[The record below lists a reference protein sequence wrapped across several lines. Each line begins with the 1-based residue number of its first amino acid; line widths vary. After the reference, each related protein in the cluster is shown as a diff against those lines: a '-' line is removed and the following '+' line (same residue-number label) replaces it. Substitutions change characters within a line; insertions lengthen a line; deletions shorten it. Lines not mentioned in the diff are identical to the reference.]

1 MNGCL
6 RTRYTES
13 VYLCQLDTPARQR
26 ECEFY
31 EPAKDD
37 WEYCRF
43 NRGDDG
49 LVTDRCRCIEAH
61 LSRNP

>member
-1 MNGCL
+1 MD
-6 RTRYTES
+6 S
-13 VYLCQLDTPARQR
+13 VYLCQMDTSESQR

-37 WEYCRF
+37 FAYCRF
-43 NRGDDG
+43 NRDDDG
-49 LVTDRCRCIEAH
+49 GVTDRCRCIEAH